1 MLLAVWSADW
11 KSYSDWQVFSPSLLV
26 GGATLLSHRLAGKE
40 SHFDWTYI
48 FCRLSSGSKRHFS
61 CHFRLLCRLLP
72 GWVADYKFAFWQVK
86 CQMYGMGQF
95 SLTVLRFNIK
105 VQMWKRPKEFSEIVE
120 CRWSQ
125 QMIWMTRP
133 KKQSQVLR
141 TNVCFWTI
149 YLVTNPLTSCAK
161 IVGSSI
167 DGWM

>member
-1 MLLAVWSADW
+1 MRQVSCPFKLLYGAILLAIWSADW

-26 GGATLLSHRLAGKE
+26 GGATLPSHRLAGKE
-40 SHFDWTYI
+40 FHRILIGHISSVVYYRERSHSFP
-48 FCRLSSGSKRHFS
+48 R
-61 CHFRLLCRLLP
+61 HFRLFCRLLP

-133 KKQSQVLR
+133 KKQSQVLP

-149 YLVTNPLTSCAK
+149 
-161 IVGSSI
+161 
-167 DGWM
+167 